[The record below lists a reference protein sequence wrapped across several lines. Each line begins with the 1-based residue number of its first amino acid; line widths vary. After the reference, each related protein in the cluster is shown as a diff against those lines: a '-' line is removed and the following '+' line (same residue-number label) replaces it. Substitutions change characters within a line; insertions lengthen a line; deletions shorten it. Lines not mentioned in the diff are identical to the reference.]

1 MATPSPDVSSLTP
14 DQQLAL
20 QQFTSVTDSP
30 PTTAIPLLQKCQW
43 NAQIAITRFF
53 DGDAETIDPVAEAAR
68 SQPPIP
74 PQSQAGRRA
83 ETLMDNIPRPS
94 LIRPAN
100 DGDGLDEAPRIVPTP
115 DSQLSRP
122 LPFPFPF
129 SILLIPFNLTY
140 TLFQRV
146 FGFAGYLFPFLPR
159 LLSRLYSGRTSGP
172 SRDSGRRPLN
182 PRDTAARFMR
192 EFEEEYGVTH
202 STVPFHEGGYAQA
215 FDLAKRELKFLLV
228 VLLSPEH
235 DDTAAF
241 VRETLLSPEVL
252 AFVKD
257 PKNEIVVWGGT
268 VQDAEAFQVGT
279 ALGVT
284 KFPYACLI
292 VHTPKVS
299 STSMSR
305 IATSTGPTTAAELVA
320 KLQQAMAKQSSEL
333 AGLRAQRVEQEAS
346 RSLRQDQES
355 AYERSLAQD
364 REKARRKREE
374 EAEREKSEREER
386 ERGEQKA
393 NAARLLAQWRRW
405 RARGIAAEPGT
416 EVKDAVRISLRMVDG
431 ERVVRR
437 FAADAELEEL
447 YAFVEC
453 YGLLQS
459 EAMKEQEEVTEEKVV
474 QEPEN
479 YKDEYKF
486 RLVSPM
492 PREVYDLEKG
502 GRIRDRIG
510 RSGNLIVERV
520 VGEDD
525 DEEEEGEGDE

>member
-1 MATPSPDVSSLTP
+1 MATPSPSPSSLTP

-53 DGDAETIDPVAEAAR
+53 DGDAETIDPAILQ
-68 SQPPIP
+68 QPPP
-74 PQSQAGRRA
+74 PPPPPSRRA
-83 ETLMDNIPRPS
+83 ETLISNIPRSSPR
-94 LIRPAN
+94 RPAN
-100 DGDGLDEAPRIVPTP
+100 DGGLDEAPRVVPTP
-115 DSQLSRP
+115 ESQLTRP
-122 LPFPFPF
+122 LPFPF
-129 SILLIPFNLTY
+129 SIILLPINLTY
-140 TLFQRV
+140 TLFQRI
-146 FGFAGYLFPFLPR
+146 FGFVGYLFPFLPR
-159 LLSRLYSGRTSGP
+159 LLNRLYSGRTSQP

-202 STVPFHEGGYAQA
+202 GTIPFHEGGYAQA
-215 FDLAKRELKFLLV
+215 FDLAKRELNFLLV

-252 AFVKD
+252 AFVKE

-268 VQDAEAFQVGT
+268 VQDAEAFQVST

-284 KFPYACLI
+284 KFP
-292 VHTPKVS
+292 
-299 STSMSR
+299 
-305 IATSTGPTTAAELVA
+305 IATSTGPTTAAELLA
-320 KLQQAMAKQSSEL
+320 KLQTAMQKQSSEL
-333 AGLRAQRVEQEAS
+333 AGLRAQRQEQEAT
-346 RSLRQDQES
+346 RSIRQDQES

-374 EAEREKSEREER
+374 EAEKEKSEREVREKGER
-386 ERGEQKA
+386 KA
-393 NAARLLAQWRRW
+393 DAARLLAQWRRW

-431 ERVVRR
+431 QRVIRR
-437 FAADAELEEL
+437 FAADAELDEL

-453 YGLLQS
+453 YDLLQS
-459 EAMKEQEEVTEEKVV
+459 EEEVDEKVV
-474 QEPEN
+474 QEPEG
-479 YKDEYKF
+479 YEHVYKF

-520 VGEDD
+520 VGEEEE
-525 DEEEEGEGDE
+525 EEEEGGDE

>member
-1 MATPSPDVSSLTP
+1 MATPSPSVSSLTP
-14 DQQLAL
+14 DQQVAL

-53 DGDAETIDPVAEAAR
+53 DGDAETIDPATLQ
-68 SQPPIP
+68 QPPP
-74 PQSQAGRRA
+74 PPPPPSRRA
-83 ETLMDNIPRPS
+83 ETLISNIPRSSPR
-94 LIRPAN
+94 RPAN
-100 DGDGLDEAPRIVPTP
+100 DGGLDEAPRVVPTP
-115 DSQLSRP
+115 ESQLTRP
-122 LPFPFPF
+122 LPFPF
-129 SILLIPFNLTY
+129 SILLFPINLTY
-140 TLFQRV
+140 TLFQRI
-146 FGFAGYLFPFLPR
+146 FGFVGYLFPFLPR

-202 STVPFHEGGYAQA
+202 GTVPFHEGGYAQA

-241 VRETLLSPEVL
+241 VRETLLSAEVL
-252 AFVKD
+252 AFMKD

-268 VQDAEAFQVGT
+268 VQDAEAFQVST

-305 IATSTGPTTAAELVA
+305 IATSTGPTTAAELVE
-320 KLQQAMAKQSSEL
+320 KFRLAMAKQSSEL
-333 AGLRAQRVEQEAS
+333 AGLRAQRMEQEAT
-346 RSLRQDQES
+346 RSIRQDQES

-386 ERGEQKA
+386 ERGERKA
-393 NAARLLAQWRRW
+393 DAARLLAQWRRW

-431 ERVVRR
+431 ERVVRK
-437 FAADAELEEL
+437 FAAEAGMEEL
-447 YAFVEC
+447 YGFVEC
-453 YGLLQS
+453 YDLLRR
-459 EAMKEQEEVTEEKVV
+459 QEDEDGRKEVTEEKVV
-474 QEPEN
+474 QEPGD
-479 YKDEYKF
+479 YKHEYKF

-492 PREVYDLEKG
+492 PREVYELEKG

-525 DEEEEGEGDE
+525 EDEDEEEEGEGEGDE

>member
-1 MATPSPDVSSLTP
+1 MATPSPSLRPLTS

-30 PTTAIPLLQKCQW
+30 STTAIPLLQKCQW

-74 PQSQAGRRA
+74 PHPQAGRRA
-83 ETLMDNIPRPS
+83 ETLMDGIPRS
-94 LIRPAN
+94 SRRSPAN
-100 DGDGLDEAPRIVPTP
+100 DGLDEAPRVVPTP
-115 DSQLSRP
+115 ESQLTRP
-122 LPFPFPF
+122 LPFPF
-129 SILLIPFNLTY
+129 SIILLPINLTY
-140 TLFQRV
+140 TLFQRI
-146 FGFAGYLFPFLPR
+146 FGFVGYLFPFLPR

-202 STVPFHEGGYAQA
+202 GTVPFHEGGYAQA

-241 VRETLLSPEVL
+241 VRETLLSAEVL
-252 AFVKD
+252 AFMKD
-257 PKNEIVVWGGT
+257 PKNEMVVWGGT
-268 VQDAEAFQVGT
+268 VQDAEAFQVST

-292 VHTPKVS
+292 VHTPK
-299 STSMSR
+299 
-305 IATSTGPTTAAELVA
+305 ELLA

-333 AGLRAQRVEQEAS
+333 AGLRAQRQEQES
-346 RSLRQDQES
+346 TRSIRQDQES

-374 EAEREKSEREER
+374 EAEKEKMEREER
-386 ERGEQKA
+386 ERGEVKA
-393 NAARLLAQWRRW
+393 EAKRRVEQWRRW
-405 RARGIAAEPGT
+405 RARSIAAEPGADA
-416 EVKDAVRISLRMVDG
+416 KDAVRIILRMVDG
-431 ERVVRR
+431 KRVIRR

-453 YGLLQS
+453 HGLLQS
-459 EAMKEQEEVTEEKVV
+459 EEEVDGEEVTEEKVV
-474 QEPEN
+474 EEPEN
-479 YKDEYKF
+479 YKHEYKF

-492 PREVYDLEKG
+492 PREVYELEKG
-502 GRIRDRIG
+502 GRIRERIG

-520 VGEDD
+520 VGEEDE
-525 DEEEEGEGDE
+525 DEEEEEEEGGGGDE